1 MRMKTPDLEKQ
12 LKALEAVIERSE
24 SFFLAGHLNP
34 DGDTIGSM
42 LAIASVLKR
51 LGKKVCLFSQDPA
64 PENLAFLPHLK
75 SVKIARIP
83 KKKFDAAILLE
94 CSSPE
99 RGGDI
104 GALLKRC
111 VAVVNMDHH
120 RTSQLYGDVNIVETA
135 ASSTAEI
142 VYRLF
147 YNMGVNITKDEAVC
161 LYTGIVTDTG
171 RFHFPATSARTLE
184 IASRLLETGFNFSKI
199 NDLLYATRSCLS
211 LKILGRA
218 LESLEI
224 TVAGKL
230 AVMILRNSDFKAF
243 GASPQHAESVINHGM
258 MVPGVTAAVLL
269 REGPDKIN
277 VTFRSRGRLDVS
289 VAAKAF
295 GGGGH
300 MHAAGCR
307 LQEPFEAVRLK
318 VLRLLVKMLK
328 RLQR

>member
-1 MRMKTPDLEKQ
+1 MKTPDLEKQ

-24 SFFLAGHLNP
+24 SFFMAGHLNP

-42 LAIASVLKR
+42 LAMASVLKR
-51 LGKKVCLFSQDPA
+51 LGKKVYLFSQDPA
-64 PENLAFLPHLK
+64 PENLAFLPQLK
-75 SVKIARIP
+75 SVKIARVP
-83 KKKFDAAILLE
+83 DKKFDAAILLE

-104 GALLKRC
+104 AAVLKRC
-111 VAVVNMDHH
+111 GAVVNIDHH
-120 RTSQLYGDVNIVETA
+120 RTAELYGDVNIVEPS

-147 YNMGVNITKDEAVC
+147 YNMGVNITKREAVC

-171 RFHFPATSARTLE
+171 RFHFPATSPRTLE
-184 IASRLLETGFNFSKI
+184 AASRLLETGFNFSEI

-224 TVAGKL
+224 TGAGKL
-230 AVMILRNSDFKAF
+230 AVMTLRNSDFKSF

-258 MVPGVTAAVLL
+258 MVPGVKAAVLL
-269 REGPDKIN
+269 REDPDKIN
-277 VTFRSRGRLDVS
+277 VTFRSRGNVDVS
-289 VAAKAF
+289 AAAKVF

-307 LQEPFEAVRLK
+307 FKAPLNVVRAK
-318 VLRLLVKMLK
+318 VLRLLLKML
-328 RLQR
+328 

>member
-1 MRMKTPDLEKQ
+1 MKTPDLEKQ
-12 LKALEAVIERSE
+12 LKAFEAVIERSE

-34 DGDTIGSM
+34 DGDTLGSM

-51 LGKKVCLFSQDPA
+51 LGKKVFLFSQDPA

-83 KKKFDAAILLE
+83 KTKFDAAILLE

-99 RGGDI
+99 RAGDI

-111 VAVVNMDHH
+111 VSVVNIDHH
-120 RTSQLYGDVNIVETA
+120 RTSQFYGDVNIVEPT

-147 YNMGVNITKDEAVC
+147 YNMGVNITKREAIC

-171 RFHFPATSARTLE
+171 RFHFPATSPRTLE
-184 IASRLLETGFNFSKI
+184 IASRLLEIGFNFSKI

-224 TVAGKL
+224 TGAGKL
-230 AVMILRNSDFKAF
+230 AVMALRNSDFKDF

-258 MVPGVTAAVLL
+258 MVPGVKAAVLL
-269 REGPDKIN
+269 REGTDKVN
-277 VTFRSRGRLDVS
+277 VTFRSRGNLDVS
-289 VAAKAF
+289 AVAKAL

-307 LQEPFEAVRLK
+307 LPEPFEAARVK
-318 VLRLLVKMLK
+318 VLDLLAKMLGK
-328 RLQR
+328 QKKM